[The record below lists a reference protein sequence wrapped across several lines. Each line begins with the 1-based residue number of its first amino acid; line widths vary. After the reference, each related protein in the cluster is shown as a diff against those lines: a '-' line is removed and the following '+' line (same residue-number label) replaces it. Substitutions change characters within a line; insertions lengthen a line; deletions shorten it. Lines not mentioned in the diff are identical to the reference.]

1 MSESSLSLPCSRGAD
16 APSVGTLFGV
26 GVGPGDPDLITVKG
40 LEIIRRG
47 KAIAF
52 PAGINGQPG
61 IAERI
66 AEQWLQPHQS
76 RIPLVFPYV
85 LDSHAL
91 HDAWKAAAEKAW
103 GYLAQGQ
110 DVTFLCE
117 GDISF
122 YSTFTYLAHTLLHD
136 HPNLQVEAVPGV
148 CSPMAAAAA
157 LGIPL
162 TTQGQKLMV
171 LPALYTVADL
181 ETTLD
186 VADVVVLMKVK
197 SVYEK
202 VWQVLK
208 QRDLLK
214 HSAVVDWATWPQQ
227 KIYTPLSDR
236 PSLELSYFSLLI
248 VQKQPFNV

>member
-1 MSESSLSLPCSRGAD
+1 MSESSLSLSQSESFP
-16 APSVGTLFGV
+16 APSIGTLFGV

-40 LEIIRRG
+40 VETIRQVS
-47 KAIAF
+47 AIAF
-52 PAGINGQPG
+52 PAGLNGKPG

-66 AEQWLQPHQS
+66 AERWLQPHQE
-76 RIPLVFPYV
+76 RIPLGFPYV
-85 LDSHAL
+85 LDPGEL
-91 HDAWKAAAEKAW
+91 NEAWDAAAERVW
-103 GYLAQGQ
+103 SYLAQGQ

-122 YSTFTYLAHTLLHD
+122 YSTFTYLAHTLLRD
-136 HPNLQVEAVPGV
+136 HPDLAVEAVPGV
-148 CSPMAAAAA
+148 CSPMAAATA
-157 LGIPL
+157 LGLPL

-197 SVYEK
+197 SVYES

-214 HSAVVDWATWPQQ
+214 QSAVVDWATWPQQ
-227 KIYTPLSDR
+227 KIYKSLSDR
-236 PSLELSYFSLLI
+236 PSLDLSYFSLLI
-248 VQKQPFNV
+248 VQKQPFSL